1 MNTRLSSFVVLL
13 ASITL
18 FSCIDDEA
26 TDLSILQD
34 DIEEI
39 DEYLASNPIDN
50 VKEFEDEN
58 YGFHVFWHS
67 VSESGIK
74 PAVGDSVWVNYT
86 GKTLTNRVFDTNIE
100 EVADENGITKTK
112 FEPLG
117 YVHGAGWVIFGFEY
131 GVSQME
137 KGDKVSV
144 IMPSTWAY
152 GRSGQPDI
160 GIEPNEPLIF
170 EIELLDIKPQDE
182 AN

>member
-1 MNTRLSSFVVLL
+1 M
-13 ASITL
+13 
-18 FSCIDDEA
+18 
-26 TDLSILQD
+26 QD

-39 DEYLASNPIDN
+39 DEYLATNPIDN